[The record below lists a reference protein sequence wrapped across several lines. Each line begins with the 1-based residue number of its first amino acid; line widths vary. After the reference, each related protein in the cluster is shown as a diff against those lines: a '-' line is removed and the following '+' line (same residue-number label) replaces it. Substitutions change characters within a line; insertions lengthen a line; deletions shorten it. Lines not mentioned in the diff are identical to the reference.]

1 MNRREALSSVALLLG
16 GTLIGSEMFLSGCT
30 NENKK
35 IGTAG
40 LDFSPEDVSFLDE
53 VGDTIIPATDTPGA
67 KDAKI
72 GEFMHTIV
80 RDCYNKTDQDIFI
93 AGMGKLNEASK
104 SMNGKYF
111 LESTPEERKNLL
123 ITLDKEQKDYKG
135 HMKALELTFESQN
148 EELKKRIQELQ
159 GELTVLQM
167 EMENRDTKLNL
178 AFANFKAGDYA
189 MFLPDKNGHY
199 QAVNNNSPNYFLSP
213 FVLEHFSAQR

>member
-40 LDFSPEDVSFLDE
+40 LDFSPEDISFLDE

-111 LESTPEERKNLL
+111 LECTPEERKNLL
-123 ITLDKEQKDYKG
+123 IALDKEQKDYYAKQYKRLSAEIAKHQHDDDYVPDIPNHYYRMIKELTLLG
-135 HMKALELTFESQN
+135 YFTSEVGATKALRYMETPGRYDGCMPY
-148 EELKKRIQELQ
+148 KK
-159 GELTVLQM
+159 G
-167 EMENRDTKLNL
+167 D
-178 AFANFKAGDYA
+178 KAWA
-189 MFLPDKNGHY
+189 T
-199 QAVNNNSPNYFLSP
+199 
-213 FVLEHFSAQR
+213 

>member
-40 LDFSPEDVSFLDE
+40 LDFSPEDISFLDE
-53 VGDTIIPATDTPGA
+53 VGDTIIPVTDTPGA

-111 LESTPEERKNLL
+111 LESSPEERKNLL
-123 ITLDKEQKDYKG
+123 ISLDKEQKEYTAKKKQTDPPHYFRMIKELTIWG
-135 HMKALELTFESQN
+135 YFTSEPGATKALRYVAVPGRYEGCIPY
-148 EELKKRIQELQ
+148 KK
-159 GELTVLQM
+159 G
-167 EMENRDTKLNL
+167 D
-178 AFANFKAGDYA
+178 KAWA
-189 MFLPDKNGHY
+189 T
-199 QAVNNNSPNYFLSP
+199 
-213 FVLEHFSAQR
+213 

>member
-40 LDFSPEDVSFLDE
+40 LDFSAEDISFLDE
-53 VGDTIIPATDTPGA
+53 VGDTIIPATDSPGA

-72 GEFMHTIV
+72 GEFMKTIV

-104 SMNGKYF
+104 TMNGKYF
-111 LESTPEERKNLL
+111 MESGPAERKTLL
-123 ITLDKEQKDYKG
+123 IALDKEQKEYTASKKATDPPHYFRMIKELTIWG
-135 HMKALELTFESQN
+135 YFTSEPGATKALRYIAVPGKYEGCIPY
-148 EELKKRIQELQ
+148 KK
-159 GELTVLQM
+159 G
-167 EMENRDTKLNL
+167 D
-178 AFANFKAGDYA
+178 KAWA
-189 MFLPDKNGHY
+189 T
-199 QAVNNNSPNYFLSP
+199 
-213 FVLEHFSAQR
+213 

>member
-40 LDFSPEDVSFLDE
+40 LDFSPDDISFLDE
-53 VGDTIIPATDTPGA
+53 VGDTIIPVTDTPGA

-111 LESTPEERKNLL
+111 LESSPEERKNLL
-123 ITLDKEQKDYKG
+123 ISLDKEQKEYTAKKKQTDPPHYFRMIKELTIWG
-135 HMKALELTFESQN
+135 YFTSEPGATKALRYVAVPGRYEGCIPY
-148 EELKKRIQELQ
+148 KK
-159 GELTVLQM
+159 G
-167 EMENRDTKLNL
+167 D
-178 AFANFKAGDYA
+178 KAWA
-189 MFLPDKNGHY
+189 T
-199 QAVNNNSPNYFLSP
+199 
-213 FVLEHFSAQR
+213 

>member
-40 LDFSPEDVSFLDE
+40 LDFSPEDISFLDE

-111 LESTPEERKNLL
+111 LESTPEQRKNLL
-123 ITLDKEQKDYKG
+123 IALDKEQKEYTAKKKQTDPPHYFRMFKELTIWG
-135 HMKALELTFESQN
+135 YFTSEPGATKALRYVAVPGRYEGCIPY
-148 EELKKRIQELQ
+148 KK
-159 GELTVLQM
+159 G
-167 EMENRDTKLNL
+167 D
-178 AFANFKAGDYA
+178 KAWA
-189 MFLPDKNGHY
+189 T
-199 QAVNNNSPNYFLSP
+199 
-213 FVLEHFSAQR
+213 

>member
-40 LDFSPEDVSFLDE
+40 LDFSPEDISFLDE

-93 AGMGKLNEASK
+93 AGMAKLNDASK

-111 LESTPEERKNLL
+111 LESSPEERKNLL
-123 ITLDKEQKDYKG
+123 ISLDKEQKDYTASKKPSDPAHYFRMIKELTIWG
-135 HMKALELTFESQN
+135 YFTSEPGATKALRYVAVPGRYEGCIPY
-148 EELKKRIQELQ
+148 KK
-159 GELTVLQM
+159 G
-167 EMENRDTKLNL
+167 D
-178 AFANFKAGDYA
+178 KAWA
-189 MFLPDKNGHY
+189 T
-199 QAVNNNSPNYFLSP
+199 
-213 FVLEHFSAQR
+213 

>member
-40 LDFSPEDVSFLDE
+40 LDFSPEDISFLDE

-93 AGMGKLNEASK
+93 AGMGKLNDASK

-123 ITLDKEQKDYKG
+123 ISLDKEQKEYTASKKATDPPHYFRMFKELTIWG
-135 HMKALELTFESQN
+135 YFTSEPGATKALRYVAVPGRYEGCIPY
-148 EELKKRIQELQ
+148 KK
-159 GELTVLQM
+159 G
-167 EMENRDTKLNL
+167 D
-178 AFANFKAGDYA
+178 KAWA
-189 MFLPDKNGHY
+189 T
-199 QAVNNNSPNYFLSP
+199 
-213 FVLEHFSAQR
+213 

>member
-40 LDFSPEDVSFLDE
+40 LDLSPEDISFLDE

-104 SMNGKYF
+104 STNGKYF
-111 LESTPEERKNLL
+111 LESSPEERKNLL
-123 ITLDKEQKDYKG
+123 IALDKEQKEYTAKKKATDPPHYFRMLKELTIWG
-135 HMKALELTFESQN
+135 YFTSEPGATKALRYIAVPGKYEGCIPY
-148 EELKKRIQELQ
+148 KK
-159 GELTVLQM
+159 G
-167 EMENRDTKLNL
+167 D
-178 AFANFKAGDYA
+178 KAWA
-189 MFLPDKNGHY
+189 T
-199 QAVNNNSPNYFLSP
+199 
-213 FVLEHFSAQR
+213 

>member
-40 LDFSPEDVSFLDE
+40 LDFSPEDISFLDE

-104 SMNGKYF
+104 TMNGKYF
-111 LESTPEERKNLL
+111 LESSPEERKNLL
-123 ITLDKEQKDYKG
+123 ISLDKEQKEYTSKKKTIDPAHYFRMFKELTIWG
-135 HMKALELTFESQN
+135 YFTSEPGATKALRYVAVPGRYEGCIPY
-148 EELKKRIQELQ
+148 KK
-159 GELTVLQM
+159 G
-167 EMENRDTKLNL
+167 D
-178 AFANFKAGDYA
+178 KAWA
-189 MFLPDKNGHY
+189 T
-199 QAVNNNSPNYFLSP
+199 
-213 FVLEHFSAQR
+213 